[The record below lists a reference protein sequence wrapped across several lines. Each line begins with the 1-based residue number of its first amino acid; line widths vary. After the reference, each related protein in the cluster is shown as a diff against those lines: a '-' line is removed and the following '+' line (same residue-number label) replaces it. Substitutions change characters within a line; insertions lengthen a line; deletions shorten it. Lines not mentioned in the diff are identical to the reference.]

1 MPLLLMTVMLM
12 WGINIPAIKAL
23 TGVIDVVWVGAIRL
37 VQATAVLTLLLLLRD
52 RRLPRLTGAQWWA
65 LAQIAFLMVYL
76 NQLLFTQGA
85 RLSSA
90 TNTSLVMA
98 LMPLLSLIGG
108 ALAFREAVSARALL
122 GLALGFAGVTLV
134 VLLAPGASLV
144 VAGLGELL
152 VAAALVTF
160 IGGGLLVQRV
170 TRDLDVLVVG
180 WAVYGLGTLMLLSHA
195 ALGGGWEQAAT
206 AIDGPWIWF
215 CVLYSGII
223 GTALSNVG
231 WYYAIDRVG
240 QSRASL
246 YLHWVPI
253 FGVAASALLLR
264 EALGVWHGV
273 GLLMV
278 LAGTWLGVAARPP
291 RAAA

>member
-134 VLLAPGASLV
+134 VLLAPGANLV

-170 TRDLDVLVVG
+170 TSDLDVLVVG